1 MIVGVVVVVL
11 NSMSIV
17 VRNVEVAVGGRGGP
31 PPPPPEVVVVDV
43 VVHVVL
49 YLGKWAGLA
58 PARVA
63 ARRRGR
69 RGRYMA
75 GLVWLGLR

>member
-31 PPPPPEVVVVDV
+31 PPPLEVVVVDV